1 MDFYRNQ
8 FARKSNNHAVLINYI
23 EIYKST

>member
-8 FARKSNNHAVLINYI
+8 IALELSNHAVL
-23 EIYKST
+23 